1 MTRRKPEGRVDSF
14 IVPSRFRTRPNKGW
28 LFRVAGFCEHGTLLD
43 FDDTMSEDTAKF
55 VIEQMFA
62 GEKYRKGVGLAV
74 VFDEK
79 GEEVRRI
86 KKEGS

>member
-14 IVPSRFRTRPNKGW
+14 IVPSRFKTRPNKGW
-28 LFRVAGFCEHGTLLD
+28 TFRVAGFCEHGTLLD
-43 FDDTMSEDTAKF
+43 FDDVMDERRAMEIMD
-55 VIEQMFA
+55 QMFA
-62 GEKYRKGVGLAV
+62 ATRYRAGISLAV